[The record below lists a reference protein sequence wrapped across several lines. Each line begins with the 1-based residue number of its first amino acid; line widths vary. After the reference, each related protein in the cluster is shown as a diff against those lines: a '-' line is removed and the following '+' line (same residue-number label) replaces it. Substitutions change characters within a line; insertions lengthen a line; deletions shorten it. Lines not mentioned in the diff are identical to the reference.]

1 MTKKL
6 MDSKLSQS
14 ALEEVYLF
22 GVRCYSYYLLIDE
35 NLYHNFYR
43 MYYILIFSLEWHIII
58 SIFFCEDPPHK
69 NKQGEQG
76 ERLGCRGR
84 KFWFIT
90 QQEEYSQFQC
100 VTAM

>member
-35 NLYHNFYR
+35 NIYHKFYT
-43 MYYILIFSLEWHIII
+43 MYYILIFSLE
-58 SIFFCEDPPHK
+58 
-69 NKQGEQG
+69 
-76 ERLGCRGR
+76 
-84 KFWFIT
+84 
-90 QQEEYSQFQC
+90 
-100 VTAM
+100 